1 MFTKLDLRWG
11 YNNMRIKE
19 GNKWKTVFTT
29 YIGAYEP
36 TVIYFGLP
44 NSPVI
49 FQTIMNS
56 LFHNMINQGN
66 TATFVDNILITTK
79 TEEEHDELVEEV
91 LAKLKQNNLFVKPE
105 KC

>member
-1 MFTKLDLRWG
+1 
-11 YNNMRIKE
+11 
-19 GNKWKTVFTT
+19 
-29 YIGAYEP
+29 
-36 TVIYFGLP
+36 
-44 NSPVI
+44 
-49 FQTIMNS
+49 
-56 LFHNMINQGN
+56 MINQGN